1 MVFFVYSSK
10 WFLQELKPEGLIKML
25 GGFEDKTG
33 YAMCIITY
41 MSEDLTEPICFVGKT
56 PGTIVAP
63 RGP

>member
-1 MVFFVYSSK
+1 
-10 WFLQELKPEGLIKML
+10 LQELKPEGLIKML

-41 MSEDLTEPICFVGKT
+41 MSEDLTEPICFIGKT